1 MTDKNTKN
9 KVVNILGNKNFSEDM
24 SKWDFSKVKDMRE
37 VFLQDMSK
45 WDFSKVEDM
54 REVFLQKSHNTFDKN
69 NDINLD
75 SATGLYSKKK

>member
-1 MTDKNTKN
+1 MSDKNTNN
-9 KVVNILGNKNFSEDM
+9 KVVNILDNKNFSE
-24 SKWDFSKVKDMRE
+24 
-37 VFLQDMSK
+37 DMSK

-75 SATGLYSKKK
+75 SATGLYNKKKKIITDKKY

>member
-37 VFLQDMSK
+37 VFLQ
-45 WDFSKVEDM
+45 
-54 REVFLQKSHNTFDKN
+54 KSHNTFDKN